1 MKTYR
6 ELIRI
11 PNFEDRLKYLSLS
24 GRVGEMTFGGH
35 RALNQTLYRSPEWKR
50 VRREV
55 ILRDNGFDLAHPDY
69 PIGSM
74 IYIHHINPI
83 SIEDLIEGRPTVF
96 DLDNLVSVSFG
107 THQEIHYGTNTN
119 NKWTYQERTPNDT
132 CPWK

>member
-1 MKTYR
+1 MMKTYE
-6 ELIRI
+6 ELIAI
-11 PNFEDRLKYLSLS
+11 PSFEDRLKYLSLS
-24 GRVGEMTFGGH
+24 GKVGEMTFGGH

-69 PIGSM
+69 PIGSV
-74 IYIHHINPI
+74 IYIHHITPI

-107 THQEIHYGTNTN
+107 THQEIHYGTCT
-119 NKWTYQERTPNDT
+119 NKWIYQERLPNDT

>member
-1 MKTYR
+1 MRTYK
-6 ELIRI
+6 ELLTI

-35 RALNQTLYRSPEWKR
+35 RVLNQALYRSQEWKR

-55 ILRDNGFDLAHPDY
+55 ILRDDGLDLAHPDH
-69 PIGSM
+69 PIGSV

-83 SIEDLIEGRPTVF
+83 SIEDLIEGCPTVF

-107 THQEIHYGTNTN
+107 THQEIHYGGST
-119 NKWTYQERTPNDT
+119 NKWTFQERTPNDT

>member
-1 MKTYR
+1 MMKTYE
-6 ELIRI
+6 ELIAI
-11 PNFEDRLKYLSLS
+11 PSFEDRLKYLSLS
-24 GRVGEMTFGGH
+24 GKVGEMTFGGH

-69 PIGSM
+69 PIGSV

-96 DLDNLVSVSFG
+96 DLDNLVSVSFR
-107 THQEIHYGTNTN
+107 THQEIHYGGCT
-119 NKWTYQERTPNDT
+119 NKWIYQERLPNDT

>member
-1 MKTYR
+1 MMKTYSG
-6 ELIRI
+6 LIAI
-11 PNFEDRLKYLSLS
+11 PSFEDRLKYLSLS
-24 GRVGEMTFGGH
+24 GKVGEMTFGGH

-69 PIGSM
+69 PIGSV

-83 SIEDLIEGRPTVF
+83 SIEDLIEGHPTVF

-107 THQEIHYGTNTN
+107 THQEIHYGCCT
-119 NKWTYQERTPNDT
+119 NKWIYQERLPNDT